1 MVVICFAHLF
11 AVSLVLPM
19 LSGRLHKKHDSC
31 SIYQRENSI
40 SMNIKETS

>member
-19 LSGRLHKKHDSC
+19 LSGRLHKKYM
-31 SIYQRENSI
+31 IPVVY
-40 SMNIKETS
+40 IKEKIL